1 MSDNR
6 TVLDARTLSDA
17 LARGEMEM
25 HFQPVIRLQ
34 NNTVRGAEAL
44 LRWNHPT
51 AGMLTAAAFLPELEN
66 TPLMR
71 DVTEFALTTAC
82 TSVASGAPQT
92 WIVSVNITAADAAS
106 KDLLPLVSAALE
118 SSGLAPERLVLEIT
132 ETGALRGHSEAAVA
146 LTRLRELGVG
156 ISLDDFGTG
165 YSSLSLLRWLPISE
179 LKVDAVFVA
188 GLETSS
194 EDAAIV
200 GNIIR
205 LAEAFDASVVAE
217 GVEQEAQ
224 VKLLAQLGCGF
235 GQGYLWSRAAPLT
248 EVIDLAPDTLAGKS
262 GGRPPKSIA
271 DRMLRMAS
279 QEASAA
285 SIAAALNRDGIN
297 TPDDKRW
304 HGSSVTKVLRLLQ
317 RDSDPPGSG

>member
-6 TVLDARTLSDA
+6 TVLDARALADA
-17 LARGEMEM
+17 LGRGQLVM
-25 HFQPVIRLQ
+25 HFQPVIRLR
-34 NNTVRGAEAL
+34 NNTVRGVEAL
-44 LRWNHPT
+44 LRWNHPA

-66 TPLMR
+66 TAVMR

-82 TSVASGAPQT
+82 SAVASGAPGSWT
-92 WIVSVNITAADAAS
+92 VSVNITAADAAS
-106 KDLLPLVSAALE
+106 KDLLPLVGAALE

-132 ETGALRGHSEAAVA
+132 ETGALHNHSEASAA
-146 LTRLRELGVG
+146 LTQLRELGIGV
-156 ISLDDFGTG
+156 SLDDFGTG
-165 YSSLSLLRWLPISE
+165 YSSLSLLRGLPISE

-217 GVEQEAQ
+217 GVEQEGQ

-235 GQGYLWSRAAPLT
+235 AQGYLWSRAGPLA
-248 EVIDLAPDTLAGKS
+248 EVVNLAPETLAGKS
-262 GGRPPKSIA
+262 GGLPPKSVA
-271 DRMLRMAS
+271 DRMLRMAG
-279 QEASAA
+279 QDASAA

-297 TPDDKRW
+297 TPDDRRW
-304 HGSSVTKVLRLLQ
+304 HGSSVTKVLRQLQ
-317 RDSDPPGSG
+317 RDSARPGCR